1 MLVST
6 ENSLSDLSVTFILK
20 KILNSEFTAMNLVQ
34 GLKVMTQLYSVT
46 KKTLAIL

>member
-20 KILNSEFTAMNLVQ
+20 KILNSAFTDMNLIQ

-46 KKTLAIL
+46 KKTLLML